1 MISFPGLSLSAPPG
15 SVIGVIEEGNSALAA
30 LAPCTVITGSQD
42 LPAQMGSFFLD
53 HWFAQKSR
61 VAKAWGVSRLEALR
75 RAGSAIVLT
84 SSDEALLEQVAD
96 EIWWLRDGK
105 LVAQGHP
112 AEVLPTYRRHAAL
125 ELRASGDGVVSE
137 LAPSRRQG
145 DGRADLKSIELAGA
159 NGQPSTV
166 WKSGEEVSVRVT
178 FHYTAAVEN
187 PVVGILIRTRSGLNV
202 YGTNTELEQ
211 LHPGPVE
218 MGSFLRV
225 TFKFRC
231 DLCPGDYTLTVAS
244 HDPDGLWHDWL
255 EDAVAFAVVDE
266 RYTAGVANLRAKV
279 YAELTAAG

>member
-1 MISFPGLSLSAPPG
+1 MISFQGLSLTAPPG
-15 SVIGVIEEGNSALAA
+15 SVIGVIEEGNPALTS
-30 LAPCTVITGSQD
+30 LASCPVISGSQD
-42 LPAQMGSFFLD
+42 LPVQMGSFFLD

-61 VAKAWGVSRLEALR
+61 VSKAQGVSRLEALR

-112 AEVLPTYRRHAAL
+112 AEILPTYRRHAAL
-125 ELRASGDGVVSE
+125 ELRASGNGATPE

-145 DGRADLKSIELAGA
+145 DGRAELQSIELAGA
-159 NGQPSTV
+159 NGQPSTI
-166 WKSGEEVSVRVT
+166 WKSGEEVSVRVA
-178 FHYTAAVEN
+178 FRYVQAVPD
-187 PVVGILIRTRSGLNV
+187 PVVGLLIRTRSGLNV

-231 DLCPGDYTLTVAS
+231 DLCPGDYTITVAS

-255 EDAVAFAVVDE
+255 EDAVAFAVADE

-279 YAELTAAG
+279 YAELTASN